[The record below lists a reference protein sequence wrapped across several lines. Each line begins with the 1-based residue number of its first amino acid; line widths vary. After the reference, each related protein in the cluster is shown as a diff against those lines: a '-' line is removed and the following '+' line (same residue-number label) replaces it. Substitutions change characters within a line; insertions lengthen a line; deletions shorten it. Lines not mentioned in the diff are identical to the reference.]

1 MSTKKR
7 MTAAEFEAVRPFVK
21 IAAQRVEAAR
31 AVMVDGAT
39 MIAVGKTYGW
49 TKQAVDN
56 AVRVVWSAYESYN
69 QSKEVTARIEAAQL
83 SDVAS
88 ETVDADLPTHGN
100 SRHASIDACE
110 LPRNKVL

>member
-31 AVMVDGAT
+31 AVMVDGST
-39 MIAVGKTYGW
+39 MIAVGKKYGW

-69 QSKEVTARIEAAQL
+69 QSKQVTARIEAEQR
-83 SDVAS
+83 SDVADMV
-88 ETVDADLPTHGN
+88 VDAPLPTHGN
-100 SRHASIDACE
+100 SRTTQTNAWE
-110 LPRNKVL
+110 LPGNKVL